1 MAKVRFNRQSYRQQG
16 LAHARFFSHAR
27 FFARARFFAHAK
39 FEKNTKFGEELLKY
53 HHEQYV
59 DKAHRRPDL
68 YLKGNEN
75 KHAHDNRL
83 RRNIPFV
90 YSNEVKNL
98 AELKGNPFTLVN
110 VKNENDESFGVAT
123 FNPYSLI
130 TARIIS
136 TNALFSVNVNFF
148 VERLKKALAWRS
160 KMVEG
165 GKRVNWGGGLSTNE
179 ASKSGVAPTGGIPSK
194 DTAISPIG
202 EIPPN
207 QNYPLSE
214 VPLLPSDTSYRLING
229 EGDNIPGLIID
240 RYHDYVSIQHL
251 TLGMELLAATI
262 NEAVMEVLNPKVI
275 LFRNDNKERL
285 NERLHIYKKIVH
297 GKLPEQVI
305 LKENNCFF
313 FIDMLNSPNTGWFH
327 NRRHLR
333 QLISDYAYDKKVLD
347 LFSYVGSFGI
357 QCSKK
362 GKAKKVL
369 CVEKDRK
376 FTNLAEESA
385 YMNNLRNKDIEF
397 VCSDAITFLE
407 NCKELFDI
415 VILDPPNL
423 IPTSKF
429 ISSGSQRYLHI
440 IRLATNCISSNGLLL
455 IIFSNK
461 LCSYQDH
468 INIINESFVDSNRT
482 VKIVG
487 QGRGS
492 PDHPANLSLYQ
503 FSDFYW
509 FLLQLCP

>member
-1 MAKVRFNRQSYRQQG
+1 MKFIKIKFNKIKFNRQRCRQ
-16 LAHARFFSHAR
+16 HAAAQF
-27 FFARARFFAHAK
+27 RFFAHAK

-59 DKAHRRPDL
+59 DKAHTRPDL

-90 YSNEVKNL
+90 YSNEVKNIG
-98 AELKGNPFTLVN
+98 ELKGNPLTLVN

-123 FNPYSLI
+123 FNPYALI

-148 VERLKKALAWRS
+148 VERMKKALAWRS
-160 KMVEG
+160 
-165 GKRVNWGGGLSTNE
+165 N
-179 ASKSGVAPTGGIPSK
+179 
-194 DTAISPIG
+194 
-202 EIPPN
+202 
-207 QNYPLSE
+207 
-214 VPLLPSDTSYRLING
+214 DTSYRLING
-229 EGDNIPGLIID
+229 EGDNLPGLIID
-240 RYHDYVSIQHL
+240 RYHDYIVIQHL

-262 NEAVMEVLNPKVI
+262 NEAVMEVLNPKAI

-297 GKLPEQVI
+297 GKLPEQVM
-305 LKENNCFF
+305 LTENGCFF
-313 FIDMLNSPNTGWFH
+313 FIDMLSSPNTGWFH

-333 QLISDYAYDKKVLD
+333 QLLSDYAYDKKVLD
-347 LFSYVGSFGI
+347 LFSYVGCFGI

-369 CVEKDRK
+369 CVEKDSK
-376 FTNLAEESA
+376 FTQLAKKSA
-385 YMNNLRNKDIEF
+385 SLNNLTNKDIEF

-423 IPTSKF
+423 IPKSKF
-429 ISSGSQRYLHI
+429 IMSGEKRYVQLI
-440 IRLATNCISSNGLLL
+440 SLAKNCVSSNGLLL
-455 IIFSNK
+455 IIFSTK

-468 INIINESFVDSNRT
+468 INMINESFVDSNRT

-487 QGRGS
+487 QGRAS
-492 PDHPANLSLYQ
+492 PDHPANLSLYL
-503 FSDFYW
+503 FADFYW
-509 FLLQLCP
+509 FLLQLS